1 MDRLK
6 EFALD
11 VLALIIAIVL
21 GGVSFFILGV
31 IVYSIIMMIG
41 EILVARALLSVVLL
55 LVGMTIFIVVAMFSL
70 SWATD
75 FVGDRYYKWKIKRK
89 KADK

>member
-11 VLALIIAIVL
+11 TLALIIAIVL

-31 IVYSIIMMIG
+31 IVYSIVTMIG
-41 EILVARALLSVVLL
+41 EILVARALNRWLL

-75 FVGDRYYKWKIKRK
+75 FVDDRYYKWKIKRK